1 MGRFSYLTRA
11 VWLLSL
17 ISLFTDLASEMLY
30 PVMPLYLQSI
40 GFSVFF
46 IGLLEGVAEAVA
58 GLSKGY
64 FGQWSDRLGRRAAF
78 VQWGY
83 GLSALSKPMLAVLAT
98 PAWVLLARTV
108 DRLGKGLRTGARDA
122 LLSDETTPA
131 DRGKVFGFHRSMDTL
146 GAVFGPL
153 AALGWLAVHPGQ
165 FRPLFL
171 WAFVP
176 GVLAVGL
183 TLALR
188 ERQAVPSGRPVVPF
202 WASFSYWRQAS
213 PAYRRVVGALLVFA
227 FFNSSDAF
235 LLLLARQRGASDT
248 AVIGLYILYNAVYA
262 LSAWPLGQLTD
273 RLGPRRLLV
282 AGLVVFAAVYGGMAL
297 AHSAWAFAALFALYG
312 LYAASTEGVAKA
324 WVSTLCAKADTGAA
338 LGTFGGLG
346 SLAALG
352 ASLGAGAIWQLA
364 GPGWTFGVAAG
375 GALGVAVYLA
385 RVQVS
390 QANRPGTMQQLNSTF
405 DQGPQK
411 PLS

>member
-1 MGRFSYLTRA
+1 MGRFAYLTRA

-40 GFSVFF
+40 GFSVLL

-64 FGQWSDRLGRRAAF
+64 FGQWSDRLGRRVPF
-78 VQWGY
+78 VQGGY
-83 GLSALSKPMLAVLAT
+83 GLSALSKPMLAVLAA
-98 PAWVLLARTV
+98 PWWVFLARTV

-122 LLSDETTPA
+122 LLSDETTA
-131 DRGKVFGFHRSMDTL
+131 ANKGKVFGFHRSMDTL
-146 GAVFGPL
+146 GAVFGPAVALLWL
-153 AALGWLAVHPGQ
+153 AARPGQ
-165 FRPLFL
+165 FRPLFW

-176 GVLAVGL
+176 GVLAVAV

-188 ERQAVPSGRPVVPF
+188 ERPAAPSGRPPQPF
-202 WASFSYWRQAS
+202 WASFGYWRVAP

-227 FFNSSDAF
+227 LFNSSDAF
-235 LLLLARQRGASDT
+235 LLLLARQRGVSEAG
-248 AVIGLYILYNAVYA
+248 VIGLYILYNAVYA
-262 LSAWPLGQLTD
+262 LSAWPLGHLAD

-282 AGLVVFAAVYGGMAL
+282 GGLLAFAAVYVGVAL
-297 AHSAWAFAALFALYG
+297 ARDGWAFAGLFALYG

-324 WVSTLCAKADTGAA
+324 WVSNLCARADTGAA

-352 ASLGAGAIWQLA
+352 ASLGAGAVWQVA
-364 GPGWTFGVAAG
+364 GPGWTFGLAAG
-375 GALGVAVYLA
+375 AALSVAGYLA
-385 RVQVS
+385 LARLPE
-390 QANRPGTMQQLNSTF
+390 R
-405 DQGPQK
+405 
-411 PLS
+411 

>member
-1 MGRFSYLTRA
+1 MSRFHYLTRA

-40 GFSVFF
+40 GFSVVL

-64 FGQWSDRLGRRAAF
+64 FGQWSDRLGRRVPF
-78 VQWGY
+78 VQAGY
-83 GLSALSKPMLAVLAT
+83 GLSALSKPLLAVLAT

-122 LLSDETTPA
+122 LLADETTPA

-153 AALGWLAVHPGQ
+153 AALLWLAAHPGQ

-176 GVLAVGL
+176 GGLAVL
-183 TLALR
+183 ITLALQ
-188 ERQAVPSGRPVVPF
+188 ERRAVPSGRPVVPF
-202 WASFSYWRQAS
+202 WASFRYWRQA
-213 PAYRRVVGALLVFA
+213 PAAYRRVVGALLVFA
-227 FFNSSDAF
+227 LFNSSDAF
-235 LLLLARQRGASDT
+235 LLLLARQRGLSAT
-248 AVIGLYILYNAVYA
+248 AVIGLYILYNVTYVF
-262 LSAWPLGQLTD
+262 SAWPLGHLAD

-282 AGLVVFAAVYGGMAL
+282 AGFMLFAGVYGGVAL
-297 AHSAWAFAALFALYG
+297 VHSGWAFAALFVLYG
-312 LYAASTEGVAKA
+312 VYAAATEGVGKA
-324 WVSTLCAKADTGAA
+324 WVSQLCTPADTGAA
-338 LGTFGGLG
+338 LGTLGGLS

-352 ASLGAGAIWQLA
+352 ASTGAGLLWQWT
-364 GPGWTFGVAAG
+364 GPVATFGLAAVV
-375 GALGVAVYLA
+375 ALGVAGYVA
-385 RVQVS
+385 RVRL
-390 QANRPGTMQQLNSTF
+390 AKG
-405 DQGPQK
+405 
-411 PLS
+411 

>member
-1 MGRFSYLTRA
+1 MSRFAYLTRA

-64 FGQWSDRLGRRAAF
+64 FGQWSDRLGRRVPF

-122 LLSDETTPA
+122 LLSDEATPA
-131 DRGKVFGFHRSMDTL
+131 TKGKVFGFHRSMDTL

-153 AALGWLAVHPGQ
+153 AALLWLAARPGQ

-171 WAFVP
+171 LAFVP
-176 GVLAVGL
+176 GVLAVGI
-183 TLALR
+183 TFWLR
-188 ERQAVPSGRPVVPF
+188 ERPAVPSPRPVRPF
-202 WASFSYWRQAS
+202 WASFGYWRVAS
-213 PAYRRVVGALLVFA
+213 PAYRRVAGALLVFA
-227 FFNSSDAF
+227 LFNSSDAF
-235 LLLLARQRGASDT
+235 LLLLARQRGLSDAS
-248 AVIGLYILYNAVYA
+248 VIGLYILYNAVYVLA
-262 LSAWPLGQLTD
+262 AWPAGHLAD

-282 AGLVVFAAVYGGMAL
+282 GGLLAFAAVYGGVAL
-297 AHSAWAFAALFALYG
+297 AHGWPAFAALFALYG

-324 WVSTLCAKADTGAA
+324 WLSNLADRADTGAA
-338 LGTFGGLG
+338 LGTFGGLS
-346 SLAALG
+346 SLAALL
-352 ASLGAGAIWQLA
+352 ASMGAGALWQWA
-364 GPGWTFGVAAG
+364 GPAWTFGVAAVA
-375 GALGVAVYLA
+375 ALSVATYLVRA
-385 RVQVS
+385 FPS
-390 QANRPGTMQQLNSTF
+390 EST
-405 DQGPQK
+405 D
-411 PLS
+411 

>member
-1 MGRFSYLTRA
+1 MSRFRYLTRA

-64 FGQWSDRLGRRAAF
+64 FGQWSDRLGRRVPF

-83 GLSALSKPMLAVLAT
+83 GLSALSKPLLAVLAT
-98 PAWVLLARTV
+98 PAGVLLARTV

-122 LLSDETTPA
+122 LLADETTPA

-153 AALGWLAVHPGQ
+153 AALGWLAAHPGQ
-165 FRPLFL
+165 YRPLFL

-188 ERQAVPSGRPVVPF
+188 ERRAVPSGRPVVPF
-202 WASFSYWRQAS
+202 WASFRYWRAA
-213 PAYRRVVGALLVFA
+213 PLPYRRVVGGLLVFA
-227 FFNSSDAF
+227 LFNSSDAF
-235 LLLLARQRGASDT
+235 LLLLARQRGLSAT
-248 AVIGLYILYNAVYA
+248 AVIGLYILYNVTYV
-262 LSAWPLGQLTD
+262 LSAWPLGYLAD
-273 RLGPRRLLV
+273 RLGPRRLLA
-282 AGLVVFAAVYGGMAL
+282 AGLLVFAGVYGGMAFVREG
-297 AHSAWAFAALFALYG
+297 WAFAVLFGLYG
-312 LYAASTEGVAKA
+312 LYAAATEGVGKA
-324 WVSTLCAKADTGAA
+324 WVSTLCARADTGAA
-338 LGTFGGLG
+338 LGTLGGLS

-352 ASLGAGAIWQLA
+352 ASAGAGLLWQFR
-364 GPGWTFGVAAG
+364 GPGLTFGLAAAV
-375 GALGVAVYLA
+375 ALGVAGYLA
-385 RVQVS
+385 LVR
-390 QANRPGTMQQLNSTF
+390 TEE
-405 DQGPQK
+405 K
-411 PLS
+411 PIGG

>member
-1 MGRFSYLTRA
+1 MPRFAYLTRA

-64 FGQWSDRLGRRAAF
+64 FGQWSDRLGRRVPF

-83 GLSALSKPMLAVLAT
+83 GLSALSKPLLAVLAT
-98 PAWVLLARTV
+98 PAWVLLARTL

-122 LLSDETTPA
+122 LLSDETTPENK
-131 DRGKVFGFHRSMDTL
+131 GKVFGFHRSMDTL

-153 AALGWLAVHPGQ
+153 AALSWLAARPGQ
-165 FRPLFL
+165 FRSLFL

-176 GVLAVGL
+176 GVLAVAVAL
-183 TLALR
+183 LLR
-188 ERQAVPSGRPVVPF
+188 ERPAVPSARPVRPF
-202 WASFSYWRQAS
+202 WASFGYWRVAP

-227 FFNSSDAF
+227 LFNSSDAF
-235 LLLLARQRGASDT
+235 LLLLARQRGVSEAG
-248 AVIGLYILYNAVYA
+248 VIGLYVLYNVVYV
-262 LSAWPLGQLTD
+262 LGAWPLGHLAD

-282 AGLVVFAAVYGGMAL
+282 GGLVLFAAVYGGVAL
-297 AHSAWAFAALFALYG
+297 AHDRWVFGALFALYG

-324 WVSTLCAKADTGAA
+324 WVSNLCARSDTGAA
-338 LGTFGGLG
+338 LGTFGGLA

-352 ASLGAGAIWQLA
+352 ASLGAGALWQLA
-364 GPGWTFGVAAG
+364 GPGWTFGLAAVAA
-375 GALGVAVYLA
+375 LSVAVYLA
-385 RVQVS
+385 RF
-390 QANRPGTMQQLNSTF
+390 RPLEGL
-405 DQGPQK
+405 PE
-411 PLS
+411 

>member
-1 MGRFSYLTRA
+1 MKRFSYLTRA

-58 GLSKGY
+58 GLGKGY
-64 FGQWSDRLGRRAAF
+64 FGQWSDRLGRRVPF

-83 GLSALSKPMLAVLAT
+83 GLSAVSKPMLAVLAT

-122 LLSDETTPA
+122 LLADETTPA

-153 AALGWLAVHPGQ
+153 AALFWLAARPGQ

-171 WAFVP
+171 LAFGP
-176 GVLAVGL
+176 GVLAVGI

-188 ERQAVPSGRPVVPF
+188 ERRAVPSGRPVVPF
-202 WASFSYWRQAS
+202 WASFRYWRVAS
-213 PAYRRVVGALLVFA
+213 PAYRQVVGALLVFA
-227 FFNSSDAF
+227 LFNSSDAF
-235 LLLLARQRGASDT
+235 LLLLARQRGLSDT
-248 AVIGLYILYNAVYA
+248 AVIGLYVLYNLTYV
-262 LSAWPLGQLTD
+262 LSAWPAGYLAD

-282 AGLVVFAAVYGGMAL
+282 AGLLVFAAVYGGVAL
-297 AHSAWAFAALFALYG
+297 AHDVWAFGLLFGLYG
-312 LYAASTEGVAKA
+312 LYAATTEGIGKA
-324 WVSTLCAKADTGAA
+324 WVSTLAAKTDAGAA
-338 LGTFGGLG
+338 LGTFSGLG
-346 SLAALG
+346 SLAALL
-352 ASLGAGAIWQLA
+352 ASAGAGLLWQWR
-364 GPGWTFGVAAG
+364 GPGWVFGLAAAV
-375 GALGVAVYLA
+375 ALGVALYLA
-385 RVQVS
+385 RFRL
-390 QANRPGTMQQLNSTF
+390 AMAEPMTRR
-405 DQGPQK
+405 
-411 PLS
+411 

>member
-30 PVMPLYLQSI
+30 PIMPLYLQSI
-40 GFSVFF
+40 GFSVVF

-64 FGQWSDRLGRRAAF
+64 FGQWSDRLGQRVPF
-78 VQWGY
+78 VRWGY

-98 PAWVLLARTV
+98 PVWVLLARTV

-131 DRGKVFGFHRSMDTL
+131 NKGKVFGFHRSVDTL
-146 GAVFGPL
+146 GAVLGPTAALLWL
-153 AALGWLAVHPGQ
+153 AARPGQ

-176 GVLAVGL
+176 GVLAVAI
-183 TLALR
+183 TLLLR
-188 ERQAVPSGRPVVPF
+188 ERPAMPSPRPVRPF
-202 WASFSYWRQAS
+202 WASFGYWRVAP

-227 FFNSSDAF
+227 LFNSSDAF
-235 LLLLARQRGASDT
+235 LLLLARQRGVSDT
-248 AVIGLYILYNAVYA
+248 GVIGLYILYNAVYV
-262 LSAWPLGQLTD
+262 LSAWPLGHLAD

-282 AGLVVFAAVYGGMAL
+282 GGLLAFAAVYGGVAL
-297 AHSAWAFAALFALYG
+297 AHSGWAFAALFALYG

-324 WVSTLCAKADTGAA
+324 WVSNLCAKSDAGAA

-346 SLAALG
+346 SLAALV
-352 ASLGAGAIWQLA
+352 ASVSAGALWQMA
-364 GPGWTFGVAAG
+364 GPGWAFALAAGAALSVAA
-375 GALGVAVYLA
+375 YLA
-385 RVQVS
+385 LARLPERSSRNVVT
-390 QANRPGTMQQLNSTF
+390 R
-405 DQGPQK
+405 
-411 PLS
+411 

>member
-1 MGRFSYLTRA
+1 MRRFAYLTRA

-30 PVMPLYLQSI
+30 PVIPLYLQSI

-64 FGQWSDRLGRRAAF
+64 FGQWSDRLGRRVPF
-78 VQWGY
+78 VQVGY
-83 GLSALSKPMLAVLAT
+83 GLSAVSKPLLAVLAT

-122 LLSDETTPA
+122 LLSDETTAA

-146 GAVFGPL
+146 GAVLGPL
-153 AALGWLAVHPGQ
+153 AALLWLAAHPGR

-176 GVLAVGL
+176 GALAVL
-183 TLALR
+183 ITLALR
-188 ERQAVPSGRPVVPF
+188 ERRAAPSGRPVVPF

-213 PAYRRVVGALLVFA
+213 PFYRRVVGALLVFA
-227 FFNSSDAF
+227 LFNSSDAF
-235 LLLLARQRGASDT
+235 LLLLARQRGLSPA
-248 AVIGLYILYNAVYA
+248 AVIGLYILYNATYV
-262 LSAWPLGQLTD
+262 LSAWPLGHLAD

-282 AGLVVFAAVYGGMAL
+282 GGLVVFAGVYGGVAL
-297 AHSAWAFAALFALYG
+297 VHELWAFGALFALYG
-312 LYAASTEGVAKA
+312 VYAAATEGVSKA
-324 WVSTLCAKADTGAA
+324 WVSTLCTKADTGAA
-338 LGTFGGLG
+338 LGTFAGLS

-352 ASLGAGAIWQLA
+352 ASAGAGLLWQWRGSGATFGLA
-364 GPGWTFGVAAG
+364 AAVAVGVAA
-375 GALGVAVYLA
+375 YLA
-385 RVQVS
+385 TTRLGS
-390 QANRPGTMQQLNSTF
+390 ERE
-405 DQGPQK
+405 
-411 PLS
+411 

>member
-1 MGRFSYLTRA
+1 MRHFTYLTRA

-64 FGQWSDRLGRRAAF
+64 FGQWSDRLGKRVPF

-83 GLSALSKPMLAVLAT
+83 GLSALSKPLLAVLAT
-98 PAWVLLARTV
+98 PAWVLLTRTV

-122 LLSDETTPA
+122 LLADETTSA

-153 AALGWLAVHPGQ
+153 AALAWLSAHPGQ

-176 GVLAVGL
+176 GLLAVGITL
-183 TLALR
+183 TLR
-188 ERQAVPSGRPVVPF
+188 ERRAAPSGRPVVPF
-202 WASFSYWRQAS
+202 WASFRYWWQAP

-227 FFNSSDAF
+227 LFNSSDAF
-235 LLLLARQRGASDT
+235 LLLLARQRGLSAT
-248 AVIGLYILYNAVYA
+248 GVIGLYILYNMTYV
-262 LSAWPLGQLTD
+262 LSAWPMGHLAD

-282 AGLVVFAAVYGGMAL
+282 AGFVVFASVYGGMAL
-297 AHSAWAFAALFALYG
+297 ASNGWAFGALFALYG
-312 LYAASTEGVAKA
+312 LYAAASEGVSKA
-324 WVSTLCAKADTGAA
+324 WVSTLCDKADTGAA
-338 LGTFGGLG
+338 LGTLGGLS

-352 ASLGAGAIWQLA
+352 ASAGAGLLWQWQGPALPFSLAAAVALCIAI
-364 GPGWTFGVAAG
+364 
-375 GALGVAVYLA
+375 YLA
-385 RVQVS
+385 QIR
-390 QANRPGTMQQLNSTF
+390 LNTS
-405 DQGPQK
+405 
-411 PLS
+411 LSS

>member
-1 MGRFSYLTRA
+1 MSRFRYLTRA

-64 FGQWSDRLGRRAAF
+64 FGQWSDRLGRRVPF

-122 LLSDETTPA
+122 LLADETTPT

-153 AALGWLAVHPGQ
+153 AALGWLAAHPGQ
-165 FRPLFL
+165 YRPLFL

-176 GVLAVGL
+176 GVLAVGI

-188 ERQAVPSGRPVVPF
+188 ERRAVPSGRPVVPF
-202 WASFSYWRQAS
+202 WASFRYWRAAP
-213 PAYRRVVGALLVFA
+213 PAYRRVVGGLLVFA
-227 FFNSSDAF
+227 LFNSSDAF
-235 LLLLARQRGASDT
+235 LLLLARQRGLSAT
-248 AVIGLYILYNAVYA
+248 AVIGLYILYNVTYV
-262 LSAWPLGQLTD
+262 LSAWPLGYLAD
-273 RLGPRRLLV
+273 RLGPRRLLA
-282 AGLVVFAAVYGGMAL
+282 AGLLVFAGVYGGMAFVREG
-297 AHSAWAFAALFALYG
+297 WAFAVLFGLYG
-312 LYAASTEGVAKA
+312 LYAAATEGVGKA
-324 WVSTLCAKADTGAA
+324 WVSTLCAKPDTGAA
-338 LGTFGGLG
+338 LGTLGGLS

-352 ASLGAGAIWQLA
+352 ASAGAGLLWQVR
-364 GPGWTFGVAAG
+364 GPGLTFGLAAAV
-375 GALGVAVYLA
+375 ALGVAGYLA
-385 RVQVS
+385 LVR
-390 QANRPGTMQQLNSTF
+390 TEE
-405 DQGPQK
+405 K
-411 PLS
+411 PTKG